1 MRKRKN
7 EEMFSS
13 STEELRKNSIVI
25 FVGDRGT
32 GKTTHA
38 VKLMLKRNYPAI
50 ILDRMNQDNYDGIT
64 SILHD
69 SSKLENWTRKGRIRV
84 HDKDALDNIIKM
96 LQDSA
101 YDEEKKHLKTIT
113 SLIILEDAGNYVAS
127 NMRLNLIE
135 LCTSCRH
142 SNVDL
147 FFMFHNL
154 ADIPPKLYAYCDY
167 IVLFKIKKAE
177 SQLKLLD
184 KITNK
189 EETLE
194 AFRSLKK
201 DKEPHANRTVRIQAS

>member
-1 MRKRKN
+1 MMYASNPWCLPLLKCQINGVLGKYINKLRWLLNWLKKWCSKYS
-7 EEMFSS
+7 F
-13 STEELRKNSIVI
+13 TERPNKLSNCIYCA
-25 FVGDRGT
+25 
-32 GKTTHA
+32 A
-38 VKLMLKRNYPAI
+38 VKPLCKQCCSKRWLRA
-50 ILDRMNQDNYDGIT
+50 
-64 SILHD
+64 
-69 SSKLENWTRKGRIRV
+69 SSPGKPTN
-84 HDKDALDNIIKM
+84 
-96 LQDSA
+96 
-101 YDEEKKHLKTIT
+101 
-113 SLIILEDAGNYVAS
+113 LIILEDAGNYVAS

>member
-1 MRKRKN
+1 MRKRKI
-7 EEMFSS
+7 EEV
-13 STEELRKNSIVI
+13 RRNSIVI

-32 GKTTHA
+32 GKTTYA
-38 VKLMLKRNYPAI
+38 VELMLNRNYPAI
-50 ILDRMNQDNYDGIT
+50 VLDRMNQDNYDAIT
-64 SILHD
+64 TILHD
-69 SSKLENWTRKGRIRV
+69 SSRLESWNRKGRLRV
-84 HDKDALDNIIKM
+84 YDKDALDNIIKM
-96 LQDSA
+96 LQENA
-101 YDEEKKHLKTIT
+101 YDESKKHLKAIT

-154 ADIPPKLYAYCDY
+154 ADIPPKLYAYCDF

-201 DKEPHANRTVRIQAS
+201 EKDPHANRTIRIQAS

>member
-1 MRKRKN
+1 
-7 EEMFSS
+7 
-13 STEELRKNSIVI
+13 
-25 FVGDRGT
+25 
-32 GKTTHA
+32 
-38 VKLMLKRNYPAI
+38 MLNRNYPAI
-50 ILDRMNQDNYDGIT
+50 VLDRMNQDNYDAIT
-64 SILHD
+64 TILHD
-69 SSKLENWTRKGRIRV
+69 SSRLESWNRKGRLRV

-96 LQDSA
+96 LQENA
-101 YDEEKKHLKTIT
+101 YDESRKHLKAIT

-154 ADIPPKLYAYCDY
+154 ADIPPKLYAYCDF
-167 IVLFKIKKAE
+167 IVLFKIKKGE

-194 AFRSLKK
+194 AFRALKK
-201 DKEPHANRTVRIQAS
+201 EEDPHANRTIRIQAT

>member
-1 MRKRKN
+1 MRKRK
-7 EEMFSS
+7 
-13 STEELRKNSIVI
+13 TEEVRRNSIVI

-32 GKTTHA
+32 GKTTYA
-38 VKLMLKRNYPAI
+38 VELMLNRNYPAI
-50 ILDRMNQDNYDGIT
+50 VLDRMNQDNYDAIT
-64 SILHD
+64 TILHD
-69 SSKLENWTRKGRIRV
+69 SSRLESWNRKGRLRV

-96 LQDSA
+96 LQENA
-101 YDEEKKHLKTIT
+101 YDESKKHLKAIT

-154 ADIPPKLYAYCDY
+154 ADIPPKLYAYCDF
-167 IVLFKIKKAE
+167 IVLFKIKKEE

-194 AFRSLKK
+194 AFRALKK
-201 DKEPHANRTVRIQAS
+201 EKDPHANRTIRIQAT